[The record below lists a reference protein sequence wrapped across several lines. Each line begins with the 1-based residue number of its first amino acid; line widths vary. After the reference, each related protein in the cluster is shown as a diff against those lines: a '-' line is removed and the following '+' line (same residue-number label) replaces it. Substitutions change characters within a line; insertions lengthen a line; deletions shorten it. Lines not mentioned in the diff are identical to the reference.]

1 MNGDRQPPEPGP
13 GVSVERE
20 EEQIQRILVE
30 LNQTPPVDG
39 EIVIYPED
47 CIAMIESV
55 HTGNAALEET
65 GIIVMAGDAEPDAST
80 FLNISNGSVFWI
92 DKGRKKDKPVNDVQ
106 GVASLLS
113 EAFQNPQVLSNFT
126 RLAEATAQIV
136 DVGRSLGYDLLSDE
150 SSGEGINAPAAAGG
164 HALAQMRSA
173 AEALPLPVPSP
184 LSLIGCSA
192 GMAAGMLGLLLKGPL
207 NWVRCGLQTSRKKRK
222 KCRKR
227 HRRMAKKALTVSKAA
242 FLLCQLGLM
251 KGVQ

>member
-1 MNGDRQPPEPGP
+1 MIEDRQQPEPAP

-20 EEQIQRILVE
+20 EEQIQRVLVE

-47 CIAMIESV
+47 GVAMIESI

-65 GIIVMAGDAEPDAST
+65 GIVVMAGDAEPDAST
-80 FLNISNGSVFWI
+80 FLNISNGSVFWV
-92 DKGRKKDKPVNDVQ
+92 DKGRKKDKPVNDVE
-106 GVASLLS
+106 GVATLLS

-150 SSGEGINAPAAAGG
+150 SSGEGINAPAAAGR
-164 HALAQMRSA
+164 HAHAQMRIA
-173 AEALPLPVPSP
+173 AEALPVPSP
-184 LSLIGCSA
+184 LSLIGCTA

-227 HRRMAKKALTVSKAA
+227 HRRMAKKALTVSKAG
-242 FLLCQLGLM
+242 FLLCQLSLM
-251 KGVQ
+251 KNKQ